1 MLKRL
6 SAVFFGIAVF
16 AVCGVRAQD
25 GLYPNEFPLG
35 SVTLLNGPFKTA
47 MDLNVTNLLK
57 YPVNRLM
64 ASYRTAAGL
73 TPRAAD
79 YTTGAG
85 WVGLNGHVGGHYL
98 SALAMQYAATG
109 NTRCRDSMNYA
120 ISELQAC
127 QVANGNSGAN
137 FVGYISGIPDGKTL
151 WNRVKSGDWN
161 AVNSWWVPWYNIHK
175 TYAGLRDAWLYTGN
189 TTARTMFLSLCD
201 WGINICSALTDANVQ
216 SMLGQ
221 EHGGINEMYADAY
234 QMTNDAKYLT
244 FARRFS
250 HNTMLNAWAASSDN
264 LSGVHANTQVPKAIG
279 FLRIGELGGGSSYTN
294 AATFFWT
301 TVTANRSLAI
311 GGNSEDE
318 FFRSSTQWMEYINER
333 NGMETCNTHNMLKL
347 TEGLFRMTKQAK
359 YADFY
364 ERALFNHILASQHPT
379 HGGYVYFTATHPRHY
394 RVYSNPNECM
404 WCCVGTGMENH
415 TKYGQFIYT
424 HHSDSLFV
432 NLFIASQVNWS
443 ARGVTI
449 RQETA
454 FPDSE
459 RTKLTITATAPTAFK
474 LFIRHPSWSLVGEM
488 KVIVGPDTFGLLSQ
502 RSSYV
507 EVNRTWNSGD
517 VVTVLLPMHFTFE
530 PLNNVPTWIA
540 LMRGPIVLGTKTGVS
555 DMPGLISDTG
565 RWGHSPSGGLLD
577 PNTAPKLTINRGTFE
592 SSFVPV
598 AGSPFTYKAPG
609 LMTNAADTAL
619 VLQPFFRIHDA
630 RYMMYW
636 NATITGTGITSQQ
649 ITPAGSGIYPLK
661 GAIKLS
667 FKNADPYRHVIFYTL
682 SGQRVADIPAFS
694 QTLTL
699 NYLKQGVRMKNGMYS
714 VQIKSKEHFVSKI
727 LYIYQ

>member
-1 MLKRL
+1 
-6 SAVFFGIAVF
+6 
-16 AVCGVRAQD
+16 
-25 GLYPNEFPLG
+25 
-35 SVTLLNGPFKTA
+35 
-47 MDLNVTNLLK
+47 
-57 YPVNRLM
+57 
-64 ASYRTAAGL
+64 
-73 TPRAAD
+73 
-79 YTTGAG
+79 
-85 WVGLNGHVGGHYL
+85 LNGHVGGHYL

-137 FVGYISGIPDGKTL
+137 FVGYVSGIPDGKSC
-151 WNRVKSGDWN
+151 WNRVKNDEET
-161 AVNSWWVPWYNIHK
+161 AVNGWWVPWYNIHK

-201 WGINICSALTDANVQ
+201 WGINICSSLDDNEMQT
-216 SMLGQ
+216 MLGQ

-250 HNTMLNAWAASSDN
+250 HNWLLNAMAAGTDN
-264 LSGVHANTQVPKAIG
+264 LDNAHANTQVPKAIG
-279 FLRIGELGGGSSYTN
+279 FQRIGELGGGSNYTN
-294 AATFFWT
+294 AAAFFWT

-318 FFRSSTQWMEYINER
+318 HFRQSNQWMEYINER
-333 NGMETCNTHNMLKL
+333 NGMETCNTHNMMKL

-424 HHSDSLFV
+424 HHTDSLFV

-454 FPDSE
+454 FPDTE
-459 RTKLTITATAPTAFK
+459 RTRLTITTSSPNAFK
-474 LFIRHPSWSLVGEM
+474 LFVRHPAWVRSGEM
-488 KVIVGPDTFGLLSQ
+488 KVIVGTDTTTSTQ
-502 RSSYV
+502 PSSYV
-507 EVNRTWNSGD
+507 QLNRTWNNGD

-530 PLNNVPTWIA
+530 QLNNVPTYVA
-540 LMRGPIVLGTKTGVS
+540 LMRGPIVLGAKTGTA
-555 DMPGLISDTG
+555 DLTGLISGDG
-565 RWGHSPSGGLLD
+565 RWDHC
-577 PNTAPKLTINRGTFE
+577 PNGTLYDVSAAPRLTINRGTYE
-592 SSFVPV
+592 SQFVPV
-598 AGSPFTYKAPG
+598 AGRTLAYTAPN
-609 LMTNAADTAL
+609 LMVNAADRGL
-619 VLQPFFRIHDA
+619 VIEPFFRIHDA

-636 NATITGTGITSQQ
+636 NATITGTGVTSRQK
-649 ITPAGSGIYPLK
+649 IPAAPGICQST
-661 GAIKLS
+661 GALRFS
-667 FKNADPYRHVIFYTL
+667 FTAEDPSRYVLLYTL
-682 SGQRVADIPAFS
+682 SGKRVACIPAFS
-694 QTLTL
+694 RTVTL
-699 NYLKQGVRMKNGMYS
+699 NYLKQGIMMQNGMYA
-714 VQIKSKEHFVSKI
+714 VQVISKNECHVSKTFFVAH
-727 LYIYQ
+727 